1 MRLHRFIG
9 NFDFENERI
18 RIEDSEIVKQIR
30 NVLRLRSG
38 DVAILSDGKLN
49 EAEAK
54 IINMEKD
61 FLEMELL
68 RKKRNDNEPAIQTT
82 LYCSILKKE
91 NFEFIAQKATEVGI
105 SEVVPVITLRTVKMN
120 LRSERLE
127 KIVKE
132 AAEQSERGIVPKIS
146 SIITFSEALESSR
159 KNEVNLFFDRDG
171 ESLLKTGL
179 SGLQAEDP
187 KNIGIF
193 IGPEGGWDDSEI
205 RMAKSAGLKIVSM
218 GKLNFRA
225 ETAAIIGSYLAVNI
239 EK

>member
-38 DVAILSDGKLN
+38 DVAILSDGRLN

-61 FLEMELL
+61 YLEMELL
-68 RKKRNDNEPAIQTT
+68 KRKRSESEPAVRAT

-91 NFEFIAQKATEVGI
+91 NFEFVAQKATEVGI
-105 SEVVPVITLRTVKMN
+105 SEIVPVVTARTVKTN
-120 LRSERLE
+120 LKQERLE

-132 AAEQSERGIVPKIS
+132 ASEQSERGIVPKLE
-146 SIITFSEALESSR
+146 SIMAFSEAIKYASQNHL
-159 KNEVNLFFDRDG
+159 NLFFDRSG
-171 ESLLKTGL
+171 EDIKKIISNLKIK
-179 SGLQAEDP
+179 DV
-187 KNIGIF
+187 KNAGIF
-193 IGPEGGWDDSEI
+193 IGPEGGWDDFEI
-205 RMAKSAGLKIVSM
+205 ETAKSAGFRIVSM

-225 ETAAIIGSYLAVNI
+225 ETAAIIGSYLAASI
-239 EK
+239 GA

>member
-54 IINMEKD
+54 IISMEKD
-61 FLEMELL
+61 YLEIELL
-68 RKKRNDNEPAIQTT
+68 KRKRSESEPAVKAT

-105 SEVVPVITLRTVKMN
+105 SKIVPMVTSRTVKTN
-120 LRSERLE
+120 LKQERLE
-127 KIVKE
+127 KIIKE
-132 AAEQSERGIVPKIS
+132 ASEQSERGIVPKLENIMA
-146 SIITFSEALESSR
+146 FSEALKYAGE
-159 KNEVNLFFDRDG
+159 NELNLFFDRRG
-171 ESLLKTGL
+171 EDVLKNM
-179 SGLQAEDP
+179 AFDP
-187 KNIGIF
+187 KNESAKTAGVF
-193 IGPEGGWDDSEI
+193 IGPEGGWDDGEI
-205 RMAKSAGLKIVSM
+205 KMAKTAGFKIVSM

-225 ETAAIIGSYLAVNI
+225 ETAAVIGSYLATKI
-239 EK
+239 